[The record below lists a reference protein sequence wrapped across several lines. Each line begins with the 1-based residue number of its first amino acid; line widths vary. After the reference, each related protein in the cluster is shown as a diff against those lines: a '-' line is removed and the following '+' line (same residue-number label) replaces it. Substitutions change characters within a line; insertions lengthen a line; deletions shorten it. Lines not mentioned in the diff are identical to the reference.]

1 MLLKD
6 KTKSRALTMMFVP
19 HYDSPVRVL
28 RLSYVAVYMILV
40 VLVLS
45 GTMIFQLVFRYNK
58 MQANIET
65 LKQGSNRRLV
75 DLQREMISDYAGRL
89 SNLEN
94 KFAVVS
100 EYLDYL
106 NTLDDDVLKSAGYIL
121 NSNGSESPVTLEQM
135 AMANNLKFEHNPKPA
150 SYAPQA
156 MQNLDK
162 VSDDVEKKTKEH
174 TRSLAIMQSY
184 ANEYNDLR
192 ERTPTSWPCDG
203 RFTSFFGWRNWTGT
217 FHEGIDIVAP
227 EGTPLHAT
235 ASGEVIK
242 AESYF
247 GYGLCVDILHR
258 DGIVTRYGH
267 CSKILVEKGEFIR
280 AGQVVALCGNTG
292 NSDIPH
298 CHYEIRINDKAVDPL
313 KFPF

>member
-1 MLLKD
+1 MLLKS
-6 KTKSRALTMMFVP
+6 KTKTRALTMMFVP

-45 GTMIFQLVFRYNK
+45 GTMVFQLVFRYNK

-65 LKQGSNRRLV
+65 LRQGSNRRLV
-75 DLQREMISDYAGRL
+75 DLQREMIADYAGRL
-89 SNLEN
+89 SGLEN

-100 EYLDYL
+100 EYLGYL
-106 NTLDDDVLKSAGYIL
+106 DGLGKDVLKSSGYIL
-121 NSNGSESPVTLEQM
+121 DNKDGDSSVILEQM
-135 AMANNLKFEHNPKPA
+135 AVANNLKFEHNPKPA
-150 SYAPQA
+150 SFAPQA
-156 MQNLDK
+156 VQVLEK
-162 VSDDVEKKTKEH
+162 VSDDVEKKALEH

-192 ERTPTSWPCDG
+192 ERTPTGWPCEG
-203 RFTSFFGWRNWTGT
+203 RFTSFFGWRDWTGT
-217 FHEGIDIVAP
+217 FHEGIDIVCP

-235 ASGEVIK
+235 ASGEIIK
-242 AESYF
+242 AEWFS

-267 CSKILVEKGEFIR
+267 CSKIMVEKGEFVR
-280 AGQVVALCGNTG
+280 AGQVVALNGSTG

-298 CHYEIRINDKAVDPL
+298 CHYEVRINDKAVDPF